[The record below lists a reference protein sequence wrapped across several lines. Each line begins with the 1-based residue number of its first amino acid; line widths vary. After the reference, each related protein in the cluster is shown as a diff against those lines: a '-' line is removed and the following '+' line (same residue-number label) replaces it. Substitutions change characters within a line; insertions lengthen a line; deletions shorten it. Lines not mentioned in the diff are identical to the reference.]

1 MTGVIQKWGSCYEGD
16 GTLPVLKVPKEL
28 GKGKGVVLLH
38 DDSAQWLPDPADAWD
53 SPPQRDFR
61 EISMLPL

>member
-38 DDSAQWLPDPADAWD
+38 DDSAQ
-53 SPPQRDFR
+53 
-61 EISMLPL
+61 